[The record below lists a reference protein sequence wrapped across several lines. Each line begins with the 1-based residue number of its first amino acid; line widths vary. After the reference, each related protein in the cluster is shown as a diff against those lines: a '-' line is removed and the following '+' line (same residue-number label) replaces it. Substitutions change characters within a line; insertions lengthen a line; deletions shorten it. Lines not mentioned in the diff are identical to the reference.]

1 MVRRLTKMHGILSVM
16 KNSHGHE
23 ILNGVE
29 HQGVVGA
36 TLSPVNDLDGDDE

>member
-1 MVRRLTKMHGILSVM
+1 M

-29 HQGVVGA
+29 HWGVAGA
-36 TLSPVNDLDGDDE
+36 TLSPVNDLDERSWT